1 MLPLGTKLY
10 FAGRIGG
17 GTKKH
22 RGTKG
27 VGLTEKII
35 NRGESPHLRFPPR
48 YRGVWPFAGKGWKQ
62 KNDKEVN
69 KMDFGLNEETVLL
82 RESAE
87 RFLREKCPPSLVK
100 ELVKTEMGYSTTI
113 WKEMAELGWLGL
125 IYDEKYG
132 GTGGAFFD
140 LFILFEEIGKAL
152 LPSPFF
158 CSAVLSG
165 LIVNEGGDESLK
177 ENLLPPIIRGEK
189 IYTFALINEQGRDD
203 FDDPKLEAKETQKGE
218 YIINGTRILVP
229 YGHVADAI
237 LVCANVKGPGP
248 AGPTIFRTDGKADGQ
263 KTTPLDTL
271 TEEKASA
278 VIFENTKVSWESII
292 GTQGGGAAYLTKIL
306 PKVTI
311 IKCGEMLG
319 GLERVVEMTVAYMKE
334 RHQFGRPLGSLQA
347 VQHHCAD
354 LATYLETTRLIVCQA
369 ASLLSEGIDCDKEVA
384 MAKAWCS
391 DAFKKSTWI
400 AHQLHGGIGFTEEHD
415 LHLYYKRA
423 KESELTFGSSWFH
436 RSKVAREM
444 GI

>member
-1 MLPLGTKLY
+1 
-10 FAGRIGG
+10 
-17 GTKKH
+17 
-22 RGTKG
+22 
-27 VGLTEKII
+27 
-35 NRGESPHLRFPPR
+35 
-48 YRGVWPFAGKGWKQ
+48 
-62 KNDKEVN
+62 VN
-69 KMDFGLNEETVLL
+69 KMDFGQNEETVML

-87 RFLREKCPPSLVK
+87 RFFREKCPPSLVK
-100 ELVKTEMGYSTTI
+100 ELVKGEIGYSTTL

-132 GTGGAFFD
+132 GSGGAFFD
-140 LFILFEEIGKAL
+140 LFILSEEIGKAL

-165 LIVNEGGDESLK
+165 LIINEAADESLK
-177 ENLLPPIIRGEK
+177 KVLLPPVIKGEK
-189 IYTFALINEQGRDD
+189 IFTLALFDEQGSYD
-203 FDDPKLEAKETQKGE
+203 FEDPNVKAEETENGD

-237 LVCANVKGPGP
+237 LVCAGLEGPGSG
-248 AGPTIFRTDGKADGQ
+248 GPTIFQIDGKAKGI

-278 VIFENTKVSWESII
+278 VIFENVRLSSERVI
-292 GTQGGGAAYLTKIL
+292 GNRGEGAAYLTKIL
-306 PKVTI
+306 PKATI

-319 GLERVVEMTVAYMKE
+319 GLDRVVEMTVAYMKE

-354 LATYLETTRLIVCQA
+354 LATYLETTRLIACQA
-369 ASLLSEGIDCDKEVA
+369 ASMLSEGIDCDKEVA

-391 DAFKKSTWI
+391 DAYKKSTWI

-415 LHLYYKRA
+415 LHLYYKHA
-423 KESELTFGSSWFH
+423 KESELAFGSSWFH
-436 RSKVAREM
+436 RSKVAQEM